1 MDTSRSIEPGAVIG
15 FVGTGVMGGSMA
27 ANLMA
32 AGFTLRVFNRSPER
46 AAPLVEA
53 GAARAESVA
62 DAAAGADAVVTIV
75 GLPEDVRQVYFG
87 GGGGVGA
94 IGGEAGATAGVDT
107 DRAAGDRSSSSGGSG
122 GSGGESVG
130 LIQAAAPGAILIDMT
145 TSRPSLARQIHA
157 AAAARGVHALDAPVS
172 GGDVGARAGTLSIM
186 VGGDEGAFA
195 AARPLLAAM
204 GGNIVHQGPAGAG
217 QHTKMCNQIAIA
229 STMVGMVEAL
239 LYARGAGLDP
249 ADVLESIGAG
259 AAGSWSLSNL
269 YPRLL
274 TGDLQPGFM
283 VRHFVKDLRIAR
295 DEADAAGLTLPGLTL
310 ALELYEQLE
319 REGGGD
325 LGTQAL
331 VRVLEERAARGAR
344 GTT

>member
-1 MDTSRSIEPGAVIG
+1 MNESRSIEPGAVIG

-46 AAPLVEA
+46 AARLVDG
-53 GAARAESVA
+53 GAVRAESAA
-62 DAAAGADAVVTIV
+62 DTAAGADAVVTIV
-75 GLPEDVRQVYFG
+75 GLPEDVREVYFG
-87 GGGGVGA
+87 G
-94 IGGEAGATAGVDT
+94 DQP
-107 DRAAGDRSSSSGGSG
+107 SGSG
-122 GSGGESVG
+122 GNSVG
-130 LIQAAAPGAILIDMT
+130 LIEAASPGTILIDMT

-157 AAAARGVHALDAPVS
+157 AAAARGVRALDAPVS

-249 ADVLESIGAG
+249 AAVLESIGAG

-274 TGDLQPGFM
+274 AGDLQPGFM
-283 VRHFVKDLRIAR
+283 VRAHNDSTDGTRYEGRYYYQPSVWNRTSGPYGGPYVPKGDCYAHRPPYLPNPSPGC
-295 DEADAAGLTLPGLTL
+295 AG
-310 ALELYEQLE
+310 Q
-319 REGGGD
+319 R
-325 LGTQAL
+325 
-331 VRVLEERAARGAR
+331 
-344 GTT
+344 